1 MRPLEDIRILDLTWV
16 LSGPYAAMLLCDL
29 GADVIKVE
37 RPPWGDIARTT
48 SPYVNGR
55 SGYFFSINRGKRSLA
70 LDLQQAAGREL
81 FLRLVEKADVVMEN
95 FTPGTMERLG
105 VGYET
110 LGARNPRLI
119 YAATSGF
126 GQTGP
131 YRDKPALDVI
141 VQGMGGIMSITGE
154 PGGNPV
160 RPGASL
166 GDIAAGLFTA
176 LAITAAL
183 HERERSGQGQMIDI
197 SMLDC
202 QVSVLENA
210 YMRYFMTGKAP
221 EALGTRHPSA
231 TPFQAFPTADGYV
244 VVAMGFGTE
253 NQWALL
259 CGILGLVQLIDD
271 PRFETSPKRTLHHAE
286 LEPLLNEA
294 FRKRSTVE
302 WVAELEA
309 LGIPCGPLNRIDE
322 AAHDPQVL
330 HRNMLVDVEKQPEGV
345 VRIANTPFRMSRS
358 EAGIKG
364 PPPEVGE
371 HTRALLAELL
381 GLGDGE
387 IDGLVQAGVVA
398 TEGGPDIASLLA

>member
-1 MRPLEDIRILDLTWV
+1 
-16 LSGPYAAMLLCDL
+16 
-29 GADVIKVE
+29 
-37 RPPWGDIARTT
+37 
-48 SPYVNGR
+48 
-55 SGYFFSINRGKRSLA
+55 
-70 LDLQQAAGREL
+70 
-81 FLRLVEKADVVMEN
+81 
-95 FTPGTMERLG
+95 
-105 VGYET
+105 
-110 LGARNPRLI
+110 
-119 YAATSGF
+119 
-126 GQTGP
+126 
-131 YRDKPALDVI
+131 
-141 VQGMGGIMSITGE
+141 
-154 PGGNPV
+154 
-160 RPGASL
+160 
-166 GDIAAGLFTA
+166 
-176 LAITAAL
+176 
-183 HERERSGQGQMIDI
+183 
-197 SMLDC
+197 
-202 QVSVLENA
+202 
-210 YMRYFMTGKAP
+210 MRYFMTGKAP

-231 TPFQAFPTADGYV
+231 TPFQAFPTLDGHI

-271 PRFETSPKRTLHHAE
+271 PRFETSPKRTLRHAE

-387 IDGLVQAGVVA
+387 IDGLVEAGVVA